1 MEPAQRFR
9 DFALLEARGNSPL
22 YHRRALDISVDA
34 EVLALIAALPADKQ
48 QPNLILAAA
57 RVNGATAIPYN
68 EFRDQLREN
77 WSAISATALRR
88 RTQTNESPPRI
99 HRPSSPAI

>member
-1 MEPAQRFR
+1 MELAQRFR
-9 DFALLEARGNSPL
+9 DFALREAGDNSPL
-22 YHRRALDISVDA
+22 YHQRALDISTDP
-34 EVLALIAALPADKQ
+34 EVLALIDRSPIDKQ

-57 RVNGATAIPYN
+57 RVNGAIAVPYS

-88 RTQTNESPPRI
+88 RAQSVR
-99 HRPSSPAI
+99 RP